1 MSTEEWIEKCI
12 REEHIKYY
20 EFSEFS
26 EIREIGNELFGKMYK
41 ANWKQSE
48 KCIVL
53 RSFNLDHATVK
64 EIIREI
70 KLRRE
75 VDFND
80 MMMKF
85 YGITKTSDKKYLLVL
100 EYAEGGTLR
109 NYLKEEFTSL
119 DWQDKYRLAF
129 QLSSAIEYLHEKETI
144 HEDLNSNNISI
155 QQNSIKLA
163 DFGLSKRIK
172 STDQISFDT
181 VPYDAPE
188 GFNITGG
195 NLQDVNRENKQTEKL
210 KKSDVYSTGVLLWEL
225 SSGKRPFADKEY
237 NISLARKI
245 SQGLREGI
253 VEGTPKEYSNLY
265 AKCWDSDPGKRPTIQ
280 EVTIILKS
288 MISSQQTQQV
298 IKQLKLNHG
307 LFLDGYRI
315 EPSKQAVLSENGIL
329 NISLYR
335 EQPLIYTY
343 VNNHGS
349 LTNLLSFDDNNEL
362 NEALQPSDICINFP
376 VAEITYNANLLE
388 SFSNFMNGDET
399 LYETYGHLFA
409 RKLLV
414 GGTLFIDD
422 FKSITSK
429 QQIDSFK
436 FLLTWVYNSVK
447 YNKEIPFN
455 NLSSL
460 NFFPKLRTSGGK
472 KLLAPVDLINWMN
485 KLYQDNMLDIIS
497 YTNLI
502 LISELRLGKSS
513 SIDAFQ
519 EKQPG
524 IANFKEKLSLKDW
537 VGDSIC
543 VIYVNLARW
552 VKEFHLLQGIIISKY
567 LRLEISKKTAV
578 SFVNV
583 PSVNLSKI
591 CDISH
596 LNMIKPTT
604 NLEKILISNNIFPT
618 ENARD
623 ISTFPFIKGLIK
635 EDNLNYRNYT
645 HFLVRRERYKIS
657 LSSSSS
663 LDIEPSEEF
672 ELAIEEAIESMR
684 PFVFLQS
691 VFDEYGHL
699 FPLTIFIG
707 KSLKNIL
714 SNSPKKIDLGSP
726 TFESLKLH
734 LDNLNISYLL
744 TKKGNI
750 VEKNDLSNWIKD
762 DDNLEIIEFEN
773 VISLYDI
780 LEVEQRRRIDVVL
793 NKQDEVKIIMTG
805 IVDLEDLDNNNIEHY
820 KRINVNPSLESEN
833 YEVFGSII
841 SDHGL
846 RIEDFSVT
854 FGLYDFNGFSATIKT
869 LNNASVNITK
879 CYILWMIVGNPS
891 ELLVF
896 SPKNRD
902 IKVNYVKESIAL
914 KPDISC
920 YSIKSCQLSEDYT
933 IFLNYYC
940 LTANYEPIDIKLV
953 KWSNDSIDFQ
963 IVESNN
969 SNSNTNESNEINE
982 IVAIIV
988 DVHIFILSSDY
999 KSLKIDNDEKECN
1012 LNLIGYALTEDI
1024 YSDNSI
1030 NIFINELLS
1039 FYKDCSIL
1047 KEKGELIRKHIVL
1060 KKENENKIFNYLL
1073 SFKNKKQNI
1082 ILLAD
1087 FYKHGIGTE
1096 KDEIKAFELYKK
1108 AAEKGQIDSIYMLG
1122 KCYQNGEGT
1131 EKNLGKAF
1139 YWYQKAAENSV
1150 KEAMF
1155 NLAIF
1160 YKNGEGIEKNLEK
1173 AFYWYQK
1180 AAENGVKEA
1189 MFNLA
1194 IFYENGEGT
1203 EKNLEKAI
1211 HWYQKAAEN
1220 GVKEAMFNLTIFYE
1234 NGEGIEKNLEKA
1246 FYWYQKVAE
1255 NGVKEAMFNLAIC
1268 YKDGEGTEKN
1278 LEKAVYWYQKAA
1290 ENGVKEAMFNL
1301 AIFYK
1306 NEKETVK
1313 NLKEAFYWF
1322 QNAAEKDH
1330 IKAMFNL
1337 AIFYENGEGTEKN
1350 LEKAFYWYQKA
1361 AENGNEK
1368 AMFNLANSYFNGKGI
1383 ERNLEKA
1390 FYWYQKAAENGVKEV
1405 MFILAICYKDGEG
1418 IEKNLEKAFYWYQ
1431 KAAENGVKEAMFN
1444 LAIFYENG
1452 VEIEQNL
1459 EVAFYWFQKAAEKGH
1474 IKAIFNLAI
1483 FYENGEKTEKN
1494 LEKAFYWYQK
1504 AAENGIKE
1512 AMFNLAIFYENGEG
1526 TEKNLEE
1533 AFYWYQKAAK
1543 KDHIK
1548 AMFNLAI
1555 FYENGEETEKSLEKA
1570 FYWYQKAA
1578 EKGYTDAMFN
1588 LAICY
1593 KNGEVIEKNL
1603 EKAFYWYQKAA
1614 ENGYTDAMFNL
1625 ANSYYNGEETEKNLE
1640 KAFYWY
1646 QKAAENGIKEAIF
1659 NLAIFYENG
1668 EGTEK
1673 NLKEAFYW
1681 YQKAAEK
1688 DHINAMFNLA
1698 NSYYN
1703 GKGTEKNLEK
1713 AFYWYQK
1720 AAENGDESAMF
1731 NLANSYYNG
1740 KGTEKNLERAFC
1752 WFQRAAEIGVKEAMN
1767 NSAMCYE
1774 NGEGTEKNLEKA
1786 FYWYQKAAESGYTNA
1801 GLNLPK
1807 YYENEKGIKEELEN
1821 SYTDIKFNLANN
1833 YYGEKKAEKNLE
1845 ETIYLTNSYYNG
1857 EETEKNL
1864 KETFYWYRKGAENGD
1879 ERAMFNLANSYY
1891 NGKGIEK
1898 DLNKAFYW
1906 YRKAAEN
1913 GNKEA
1918 INNLAMCYENGEGTE
1933 KNLEKAY
1940 YWHQKAAENR
1950 DEKTLTSNSY
1960 YNEKGKAAENS
1971 DEKTLTSNSYY
1982 NIEKMF

>member
-1 MSTEEWIEKCI
+1 MSAEEWIEKCI

-80 MMMKF
+80 MMMKL
-85 YGITKTSDKKYLLVL
+85 YGITKTSDKEYLLVL
-100 EYAEGGTLR
+100 EYAEG
-109 NYLKEEFTSL
+109 
-119 DWQDKYRLAF
+119 
-129 QLSSAIEYLHEKETI
+129 
-144 HEDLNSNNISI
+144 
-155 QQNSIKLA
+155 A

-210 KKSDVYSTGVLLWEL
+210 KKSDVYSTGVLFQKNFPRI
-225 SSGKRPFADKEY
+225 KRRHSRGY
-237 NISLARKI
+237 
-245 SQGLREGI
+245 
-253 VEGTPKEYSNLY
+253 PKEYSNLY

-399 LYETYGHLFA
+399 LYEMYGHLFA

-780 LEVEQRRRIDVVL
+780 LEVEQR
-793 NKQDEVKIIMTG
+793 
-805 IVDLEDLDNNNIEHY
+805 
-820 KRINVNPSLESEN
+820 
-833 YEVFGSII
+833 
-841 SDHGL
+841 
-846 RIEDFSVT
+846 
-854 FGLYDFNGFSATIKT
+854 
-869 LNNASVNITK
+869 
-879 CYILWMIVGNPS
+879 
-891 ELLVF
+891 
-896 SPKNRD
+896 
-902 IKVNYVKESIAL
+902 
-914 KPDISC
+914 
-920 YSIKSCQLSEDYT
+920 
-933 IFLNYYC
+933 
-940 LTANYEPIDIKLV
+940 
-953 KWSNDSIDFQ
+953 
-963 IVESNN
+963 
-969 SNSNTNESNEINE
+969 
-982 IVAIIV
+982 
-988 DVHIFILSSDY
+988 
-999 KSLKIDNDEKECN
+999 
-1012 LNLIGYALTEDI
+1012 
-1024 YSDNSI
+1024 
-1030 NIFINELLS
+1030 
-1039 FYKDCSIL
+1039 
-1047 KEKGELIRKHIVL
+1047 
-1060 KKENENKIFNYLL
+1060 
-1073 SFKNKKQNI
+1073 
-1082 ILLAD
+1082 
-1087 FYKHGIGTE
+1087 
-1096 KDEIKAFELYKK
+1096 
-1108 AAEKGQIDSIYMLG
+1108 
-1122 KCYQNGEGT
+1122 
-1131 EKNLGKAF
+1131 
-1139 YWYQKAAENSV
+1139 
-1150 KEAMF
+1150 
-1155 NLAIF
+1155 
-1160 YKNGEGIEKNLEK
+1160 
-1173 AFYWYQK
+1173 
-1180 AAENGVKEA
+1180 
-1189 MFNLA
+1189 
-1194 IFYENGEGT
+1194 
-1203 EKNLEKAI
+1203 
-1211 HWYQKAAEN
+1211 
-1220 GVKEAMFNLTIFYE
+1220 
-1234 NGEGIEKNLEKA
+1234 
-1246 FYWYQKVAE
+1246 
-1255 NGVKEAMFNLAIC
+1255 
-1268 YKDGEGTEKN
+1268 
-1278 LEKAVYWYQKAA
+1278 
-1290 ENGVKEAMFNL
+1290 
-1301 AIFYK
+1301 
-1306 NEKETVK
+1306 
-1313 NLKEAFYWF
+1313 
-1322 QNAAEKDH
+1322 
-1330 IKAMFNL
+1330 
-1337 AIFYENGEGTEKN
+1337 
-1350 LEKAFYWYQKA
+1350 
-1361 AENGNEK
+1361 
-1368 AMFNLANSYFNGKGI
+1368 
-1383 ERNLEKA
+1383 
-1390 FYWYQKAAENGVKEV
+1390 
-1405 MFILAICYKDGEG
+1405 
-1418 IEKNLEKAFYWYQ
+1418 
-1431 KAAENGVKEAMFN
+1431 
-1444 LAIFYENG
+1444 
-1452 VEIEQNL
+1452 
-1459 EVAFYWFQKAAEKGH
+1459 
-1474 IKAIFNLAI
+1474 
-1483 FYENGEKTEKN
+1483 
-1494 LEKAFYWYQK
+1494 
-1504 AAENGIKE
+1504 
-1512 AMFNLAIFYENGEG
+1512 
-1526 TEKNLEE
+1526 
-1533 AFYWYQKAAK
+1533 
-1543 KDHIK
+1543 
-1548 AMFNLAI
+1548 
-1555 FYENGEETEKSLEKA
+1555 
-1570 FYWYQKAA
+1570 
-1578 EKGYTDAMFN
+1578 
-1588 LAICY
+1588 
-1593 KNGEVIEKNL
+1593 
-1603 EKAFYWYQKAA
+1603 
-1614 ENGYTDAMFNL
+1614 
-1625 ANSYYNGEETEKNLE
+1625 
-1640 KAFYWY
+1640 
-1646 QKAAENGIKEAIF
+1646 
-1659 NLAIFYENG
+1659 
-1668 EGTEK
+1668 
-1673 NLKEAFYW
+1673 
-1681 YQKAAEK
+1681 
-1688 DHINAMFNLA
+1688 
-1698 NSYYN
+1698 
-1703 GKGTEKNLEK
+1703 
-1713 AFYWYQK
+1713 
-1720 AAENGDESAMF
+1720 
-1731 NLANSYYNG
+1731 
-1740 KGTEKNLERAFC
+1740 
-1752 WFQRAAEIGVKEAMN
+1752 
-1767 NSAMCYE
+1767 
-1774 NGEGTEKNLEKA
+1774 
-1786 FYWYQKAAESGYTNA
+1786 
-1801 GLNLPK
+1801 
-1807 YYENEKGIKEELEN
+1807 
-1821 SYTDIKFNLANN
+1821 
-1833 YYGEKKAEKNLE
+1833 
-1845 ETIYLTNSYYNG
+1845 
-1857 EETEKNL
+1857 
-1864 KETFYWYRKGAENGD
+1864 
-1879 ERAMFNLANSYY
+1879 
-1891 NGKGIEK
+1891 
-1898 DLNKAFYW
+1898 
-1906 YRKAAEN
+1906 
-1913 GNKEA
+1913 
-1918 INNLAMCYENGEGTE
+1918 
-1933 KNLEKAY
+1933 
-1940 YWHQKAAENR
+1940 
-1950 DEKTLTSNSY
+1950 
-1960 YNEKGKAAENS
+1960 
-1971 DEKTLTSNSYY
+1971 
-1982 NIEKMF
+1982 